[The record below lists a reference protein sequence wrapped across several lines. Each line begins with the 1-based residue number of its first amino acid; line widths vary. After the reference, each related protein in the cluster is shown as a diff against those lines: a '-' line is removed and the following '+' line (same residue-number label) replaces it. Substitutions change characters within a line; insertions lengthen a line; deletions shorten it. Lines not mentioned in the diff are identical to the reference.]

1 MFEKFF
7 SATYA
12 DARQSFLA
20 AARTGGHAVR
30 SFVNPVGPGVD
41 GEELAIDAAY
51 VGPEDARA
59 LLMLSSGT
67 HGAEGYC
74 GSGCQIALLHDEA
87 LMRKAGDAGIGILL
101 VHALNPYGFSYGH
114 RTNEDNI
121 DLNRNFC
128 DYARPLPANAH
139 YADLHPVLLT
149 EAWPPG
155 PDNEAAIQDFIRTR
169 GERAYGEAV
178 MKGQHTHADGLF
190 YGGVA
195 PAWSNRVLR
204 QICREYG
211 RGRERMAWIDYHT
224 GLGPYGHAEK
234 IFVQP
239 PGADYERALRWWGL
253 DLVPIF
259 GAESST
265 VDIAGTLVQA
275 MLEECTD
282 VPQRTFLALEY
293 GTRPLAEVLMALR
306 GDRWLES
313 HPQADP
319 ELRRQLKAVH
329 RATFYPDHD
338 DWRGAVI
345 GQSRATLLQTLNGL
359 TD

>member
-7 SATYA
+7 AASYA
-12 DARQSFLA
+12 DAKAAFLST
-20 AARTGGHAVR
+20 ARGKGYAVQ
-30 SFVNPVGPGVD
+30 SFVNPAGQGID
-41 GEELAIDAAY
+41 GETLSTDVAY
-51 VGPEDARA
+51 AGPEDAPA

-74 GSGCQIALLHDEA
+74 GSGCQIALMHDDA
-87 LMRKAGDAGIGILL
+87 LMQKARAAGIGVLL
-101 VHALNPYGFSYGH
+101 VHALNPYGFSYSH

-128 DYARPLPANAH
+128 DFSRPLPENPH
-139 YADLHPVLLT
+139 YGTLHPLLVP

-155 PDNEAAIQDFIRTR
+155 PENDQAIQDFIRTQ
-169 GERAYGEAV
+169 GDRAYREA
-178 MKGQHTHADGLF
+178 MMQGQHTHADGLF

-195 PAWSNRVLR
+195 PAWSNLTLR
-204 QICREYG
+204 EICRQYG
-211 RGRERMAWIDYHT
+211 RGRQRMAWIDYHT

-239 PGADYERALRWWGL
+239 PGPDYERARRWWGR
-253 DLVPIF
+253 DVVAIF
-259 GAESST
+259 DADSST

-282 VPQRTFLALEY
+282 VPERSFLALEY
-293 GTRPLAEVLMALR
+293 GTLPLQDIFTALR
-306 GDRWLES
+306 SDRWLER
-313 HPQADP
+313 HPDADP
-319 ELRRQLKAVH
+319 ALRRSLKAAH
-329 RATFYPDHD
+329 RAAFYPDHD

-345 GQSRATLLQTLNGL
+345 GQSRATLLQTLLGL
-359 TD
+359 SD